1 MSIGTLRCIAVNVT
15 DFEVGYR
22 FWAAVTGWEMLGP
35 AQGLHG
41 WLG

>member
-15 DFEVGYR
+15 DFEVGDR
-22 FWAAVTGWEMLGP
+22 FRAAVTGWEMLGP